1 MIYFNDLMIYFNYTD
16 TSVPSCVALMPIIF
30 AQLCVVD
37 YFRVVYTDVKPCV
50 TLETATDAT
59 KSRLMSCVAIAG
71 RKLSTRLFLV
81 VIHLTRFNFVTSSQR
96 LIDFTVLI

>member
-1 MIYFNDLMIYFNYTD
+1 MIYFNDTD
-16 TSVPSCVALMPIIF
+16 TSVSSCVALMPIIF

-37 YFRVVYTDVKPCV
+37 YSRAVYTDVKPCV

-81 VIHLTRFNFVTSSQR
+81 VIHLTHFNLVTSSHR
-96 LIDFTVLI
+96 LVDFTVLIYQIVV